1 MFDVSEV
8 ASSTSTSVSST
19 SLGERPRTHCFQSKW
34 ALYVHII
41 GSKVGTLSR
50 SLHLSARKTCHHV
63 APSDAGLFSA
73 AVSEDTVTQASS
85 IMDYSLYHY
94 RASVQMAALQRKASL
109 FDSER
114 LTLRHG
120 LSDLSDTLCYQTPI
134 DAVLEIS

>member
-8 ASSTSTSVSST
+8 ASSTSTSVRGVSST

-34 ALYVHII
+34 ALYTHII

-50 SLHLSARKTCHHV
+50 SLHLSARKRCHHV

-73 AVSEDTVTQASS
+73 AMSEDTVTPASS

-120 LSDLSDTLCYQTPI
+120 LSDLSDTLLSNPY
-134 DAVLEIS
+134 